1 MWRSRSCCCALRGG
15 LAITGWLYTTDALWG
30 DEMIEE
36 VHRALAWALLA
47 LVVLRVAGVIF
58 TSLRHRENLIPS
70 MFNGIKRAPRDTDI
84 Q

>member
-1 MWRSRSCCCALRGG
+1 LR
-15 LAITGWLYTTDALWG
+15 LTGWLYTTDVLWG

-47 LVVLRVAGVIF
+47 LVVLHVAGVIF
-58 TSLRHRENLIPS
+58 TSLRHRENPIAS